1 MGKELKKKA
10 SLVFGPR
17 AAIAPNTKDDDAA
30 RPKTAIGAMA
40 QFTNRQS
47 EALREAEG
55 LRNQVNELQSKVAEV
70 DAVKA
75 TIKVLEVKAH
85 RAEQLEAQIKEFDG
99 ALPVRKIDPAKIKRS
114 KWANRH
120 DHSFTDAEFELLKK
134 EIADAGGNVQ
144 PIKVRALKD
153 NSGAYE
159 IVFGQRRHQAC
170 LDLGLDVLAMVDDLD
185 EKSLFI
191 EMDRENRQ
199 RKDLRPFEVGAMYN
213 KALEAG
219 LFTSARQLAEEIGV
233 DQSQLT
239 KALNLAKLPGDVINA
254 FPSPLDLQ
262 YRWSSDLVAA
272 IQKDP
277 DFVLERARELQSSV
291 PRPSAKDVFG
301 RLIEGRGTVP
311 QSNKEPVMLSGKGK
325 QRAAMVFDS
334 ANEAVQI
341 KLSNVP
347 SAKFEKLQSIIKDFL
362 SK

>member
-10 SLVFGPR
+10 SLVLGPR
-17 AAIAPNTKDDDAA
+17 AAIAPNTKDDEPV

-47 EALREAEG
+47 EALKEAEG

-85 RAEQLEAQIKEFDG
+85 KADHLEARLKEFDG
-99 ALPVRKIDPAKIKRS
+99 ALPVRKIEPSKIVRS

-120 DHSFTDAEFELLKK
+120 EHSFKDAEFELLKK
-134 EIADAGGNVQ
+134 EIADSGGNVQ

-153 NSGAYE
+153 NSGGYE

-170 LDLGLDVLAMVDDLD
+170 LELGLDVLAMVDDLD

-199 RKDLRPFEVGAMYN
+199 RKDLRPFEIGAMYN

-239 KALNLAKLPGDVINA
+239 KALNLAKLPADVVNA

-277 DFVLERARELQSSV
+277 DFVLHRAREMTLAV
-291 PRPSAKDVFG
+291 PRPSAKDVFA

-311 QSNKEPVMLSGKGK
+311 QPNKEPIMLSGKGNQK
-325 QRAAMVFDS
+325 AALVFDLP
-334 ANEAVQI
+334 NEAVQI
-341 KLSNVP
+341 KLSNISP
-347 SAKFEKLQSIIKDFL
+347 AKFDKLQSIIKDFL